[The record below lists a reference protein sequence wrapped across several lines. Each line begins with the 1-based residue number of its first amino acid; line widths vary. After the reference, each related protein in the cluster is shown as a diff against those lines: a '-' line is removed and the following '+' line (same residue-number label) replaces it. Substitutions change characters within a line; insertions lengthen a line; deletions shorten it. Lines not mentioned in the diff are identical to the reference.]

1 MATYLLVHGAW
12 HGGWCWA
19 RVSRLLRDAGHT
31 VHTPTLTGLGGRA
44 HLATPE
50 VDLECHINDVLGVV
64 EAEHN
69 PFRFVEFETVACGRL
84 DQRVDPIGGQ
94 TFADNE
100 LADIVDQRGR
110 ADHRGDRIRCL
121 LANGL
126 SGDRSGEAVPPE
138 GIGVEPVGGKRDG
151 EL

>member
-64 EAEHN
+64 EAEELDN
-69 PFRFVEFETVACGRL
+69 VILCGHSY
-84 DQRVDPIGGQ
+84 GGQ
-94 TFADNE
+94 VITPV
-100 LADIVDQRGR
+100 L
-110 ADHRGDRIRCL
+110 DR
-121 LANGL
+121 
-126 SGDRSGEAVPPE
+126 
-138 GIGVEPVGGKRDG
+138 
-151 EL
+151 